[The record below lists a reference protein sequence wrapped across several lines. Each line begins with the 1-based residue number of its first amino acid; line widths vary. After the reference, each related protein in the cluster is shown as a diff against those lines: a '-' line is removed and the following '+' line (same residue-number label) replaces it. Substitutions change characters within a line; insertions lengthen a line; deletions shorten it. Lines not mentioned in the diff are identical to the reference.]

1 MGCRQNLLKKYKRG
15 SRTLISWFVSY
26 IAVICVP
33 ILLSF
38 FMFSYVG
45 KILSGHIRQMQEDSV
60 NQLKSVCDGKMEK
73 IHVIGR
79 QIAENPD
86 ITGFMEY
93 EATQSGESKLAIQ
106 SVFKY
111 LQAQMANENC
121 ISDIFIF
128 SRKSRYLISPRQAS
142 NEMGS
147 HGFDYERHF
156 NRSEKEL
163 WEMLDHLNQPVLI
176 LEDSLGQS
184 HLYYYSVIMSEN
196 IRNPDGWIL
205 IQLDLEAGNFQNGRV
220 LEGIMTGNGI
230 FYDIGRKKCYDGE
243 IAEELKQMA
252 PYTRIQK
259 EGEDIFIAKVKS
271 EAENWE
277 YYCGI
282 DTLSLFR
289 NINHTRNAYICFI
302 LASSVISV
310 LLAHYLAKKQ
320 YNPVLKLI
328 EAIGQQHPAEPA
340 GNEFEYL
347 QKTFQTIARDRYAL
361 ENQIDKEKDII
372 VNNILSRIIKGYYV
386 STAEIENALE
396 QYCIHFPHHIFRMVL
411 FSVDDYSNLFF
422 DNDAKN
428 KVETYDLVH
437 FLIKNIATECMRE
450 TFEVVEPVECDNF
463 VVLLVNYSSREE
475 QAVEELIAEKSNK
488 TREFLKDRMGLAVSW
503 FCSFECIRLTEL
515 RSCYS
520 ECLMS
525 MGDGGNID
533 REIDSNIRNRKEWR
547 LVNFLKNGNLNSAE
561 MVLRDIIQ
569 EVRETDG
576 DAISARLYLFH
587 ILFLIRDASS
597 GRAELA
603 AGCDENKI
611 MGIMNCYDN
620 DRIADSMIRLFA
632 MLKNNASAGEHVRPR
647 AERIKEYIDTNYTS
661 PDLSLSSIAEK
672 FQISEGYVTRLMKK
686 EYDMKVSQYVNEKRI
701 ERVKYLMKDDS
712 LNINDIAEQAGFYSY
727 RTMIRSFKQSE
738 GVTPTEYRKK
748 KDEKKE

>member
-1 MGCRQNLLKKYKRG
+1 M
-15 SRTLISWFVSY
+15 
-26 IAVICVP
+26 
-33 ILLSF
+33 
-38 FMFSYVG
+38 
-45 KILSGHIRQMQEDSV
+45 
-60 NQLKSVCDGKMEK
+60 
-73 IHVIGR
+73 
-79 QIAENPD
+79 
-86 ITGFMEY
+86 
-93 EATQSGESKLAIQ
+93 
-106 SVFKY
+106 
-111 LQAQMANENC
+111 
-121 ISDIFIF
+121 
-128 SRKSRYLISPRQAS
+128 
-142 NEMGS
+142 
-147 HGFDYERHF
+147 
-156 NRSEKEL
+156 
-163 WEMLDHLNQPVLI
+163 
-176 LEDSLGQS
+176 
-184 HLYYYSVIMSEN
+184 
-196 IRNPDGWIL
+196 
-205 IQLDLEAGNFQNGRV
+205 
-220 LEGIMTGNGI
+220 
-230 FYDIGRKKCYDGE
+230 
-243 IAEELKQMA
+243 
-252 PYTRIQK
+252 
-259 EGEDIFIAKVKS
+259 
-271 EAENWE
+271 
-277 YYCGI
+277 
-282 DTLSLFR
+282 
-289 NINHTRNAYICFI
+289 
-302 LASSVISV
+302 
-310 LLAHYLAKKQ
+310 
-320 YNPVLKLI
+320 
-328 EAIGQQHPAEPA
+328 
-340 GNEFEYL
+340 
-347 QKTFQTIARDRYAL
+347 
-361 ENQIDKEKDII
+361 
-372 VNNILSRIIKGYYV
+372 
-386 STAEIENALE
+386 
-396 QYCIHFPHHIFRMVL
+396 
-411 FSVDDYSNLFF
+411 
-422 DNDAKN
+422 
-428 KVETYDLVH
+428 VH

-686 EYDMKVSQYVNEKRI
+686 S
-701 ERVKYLMKDDS
+701 
-712 LNINDIAEQAGFYSY
+712 
-727 RTMIRSFKQSE
+727 MI
-738 GVTPTEYRKK
+738 
-748 KDEKKE
+748 